1 MNKQIIKNIFYNIL
15 NFGVNIILGIALT
28 PLLIR
33 HMGISAYGIIPLAMF
48 ITSYVGVLTQ
58 SLTASVNRYLIY
70 SLQHDNKK
78 ETNLI
83 FNTALVLMFILIL
96 LSSAIFIWPIIHIDE
111 FISIPEAVVTESKIL
126 FLCVLGGFFISLI
139 ASVFSVSVYSINRI
153 DLMQIANIS
162 KNIIKLSVIL
172 VLFKFQ
178 LYKLSSVG
186 YAIVISEFTT
196 LLFYIVLSRRLTPYI
211 HLNIRSFSLSIVKKL
226 STLGGWL
233 IIDQVGVIFLSKIDL
248 VVVNKTF
255 GSNYGGKYS
264 IITQFSDLLRSM
276 AGLIGGVLGPVMMIL
291 YSRNEQEKMA
301 EMTKIFMKA
310 MSLTMAIPIVV
321 ICVFSKEII
330 ELWVG
335 PAYDNI
341 AYLVWF
347 IVFPLI
353 INLGTIPLF
362 TINIAMNKV
371 KVPSILNVIFGCI
384 GLLTALSL
392 VNFYHMGLES
402 IALGFVLATTLKNS
416 LFTPLYAAY
425 ILNLSKI
432 TFLAVHIR
440 VIVFSLVFS
449 LLMFFIKGHIN
460 PKGTEL
466 LMALAFLCI
475 VGLPISLVFYTKEEL
490 LNITKLTKEIF
501 KRNEKK

>member
-1 MNKQIIKNIFYNIL
+1 
-15 NFGVNIILGIALT
+15 
-28 PLLIR
+28 
-33 HMGISAYGIIPLAMF
+33 
-48 ITSYVGVLTQ
+48 
-58 SLTASVNRYLIY
+58 
-70 SLQHDNKK
+70 
-78 ETNLI
+78 
-83 FNTALVLMFILIL
+83 
-96 LSSAIFIWPIIHIDE
+96 
-111 FISIPEAVVTESKIL
+111 
-126 FLCVLGGFFISLI
+126 
-139 ASVFSVSVYSINRI
+139 
-153 DLMQIANIS
+153 
-162 KNIIKLSVIL
+162 
-172 VLFKFQ
+172 
-178 LYKLSSVG
+178 
-186 YAIVISEFTT
+186 
-196 LLFYIVLSRRLTPYI
+196 
-211 HLNIRSFSLSIVKKL
+211 
-226 STLGGWL
+226 
-233 IIDQVGVIFLSKIDL
+233 
-248 VVVNKTF
+248 
-255 GSNYGGKYS
+255 KYS

-392 VNFYHMGLES
+392 VNFYHMGLEG

-440 VIVFSLVFS
+440 VIVFSL
-449 LLMFFIKGHIN
+449 
-460 PKGTEL
+460 
-466 LMALAFLCI
+466 
-475 VGLPISLVFYTKEEL
+475 
-490 LNITKLTKEIF
+490 
-501 KRNEKK
+501 

>member
-1 MNKQIIKNIFYNIL
+1 
-15 NFGVNIILGIALT
+15 
-28 PLLIR
+28 
-33 HMGISAYGIIPLAMF
+33 
-48 ITSYVGVLTQ
+48 
-58 SLTASVNRYLIY
+58 
-70 SLQHDNKK
+70 
-78 ETNLI
+78 
-83 FNTALVLMFILIL
+83 
-96 LSSAIFIWPIIHIDE
+96 
-111 FISIPEAVVTESKIL
+111 
-126 FLCVLGGFFISLI
+126 
-139 ASVFSVSVYSINRI
+139 
-153 DLMQIANIS
+153 
-162 KNIIKLSVIL
+162 
-172 VLFKFQ
+172 
-178 LYKLSSVG
+178 
-186 YAIVISEFTT
+186 
-196 LLFYIVLSRRLTPYI
+196 
-211 HLNIRSFSLSIVKKL
+211 
-226 STLGGWL
+226 
-233 IIDQVGVIFLSKIDL
+233 
-248 VVVNKTF
+248 
-255 GSNYGGKYS
+255 
-264 IITQFSDLLRSM
+264 
-276 AGLIGGVLGPVMMIL
+276 
-291 YSRNEQEKMA
+291 
-301 EMTKIFMKA
+301 
-310 MSLTMAIPIVV
+310 MAIPIVV

-392 VNFYHMGLES
+392 VNFYHMGLEG